1 MTEKPVRDYDKFML
15 RFPDGMRDIIA
26 ERAKSNGR
34 SMNSEIVQILQDAI
48 DGEKNT
54 FYHTTFE
61 IPVNTEEF
69 RKIFTKEVF
78 DKIEKNFEK
87 FISFNIETIIET
99 KINEHKL
106 KSIKNDLISNEHEK
120 KSSKKPT
127 K

>member
-54 FYHTTFE
+54 IYRQTY
-61 IPVNTEEF
+61 EF
-69 RKIFTKEVF
+69 LLNEDFHKVFTKELL
-78 DKIEKNFEK
+78 DRLEKNFEK
-87 FISFNIETIIET
+87 HIALNIETIIKN
-99 KINEHKL
+99 KIDKHAIKIV
-106 KSIKNDLISNEHEK
+106 KSDLFNDEHEK

>member
-54 FYHTTFE
+54 FYSKTYE
-61 IPVNTEEF
+61 IISNGDF
-69 RKIFTKEVF
+69 HKLYTKELL
-78 DKIEKNFEK
+78 DQLEKNFEK
-87 FISFNIETIIET
+87 YIVLNIETIIED
-99 KINEHKL
+99 KIKEHKT
-106 KSIKNDLISNEHEK
+106 KKIKNDLISNEHDEK
-120 KSSKKPT
+120 KSKKPT